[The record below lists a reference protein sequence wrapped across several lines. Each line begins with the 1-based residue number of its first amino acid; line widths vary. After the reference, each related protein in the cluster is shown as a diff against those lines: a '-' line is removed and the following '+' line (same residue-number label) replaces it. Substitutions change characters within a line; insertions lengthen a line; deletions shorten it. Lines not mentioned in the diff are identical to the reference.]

1 MDLCFTQFPSLS
13 KLAPSKA
20 GLDCFF
26 GFEEDDMLL
35 LILLPLLLLLVKLL
49 VLPLLVKL
57 LLLLLLLAKPLD
69 EDEDDLVVDGVTRH
83 MEDLGYF
90 SGE

>member
-1 MDLCFTQFPSLS
+1 
-13 KLAPSKA
+13 
-20 GLDCFF
+20 
-26 GFEEDDMLL
+26 MLL

-49 VLPLLVKL
+49 VLPLLVK

-90 SGE
+90 